1 MVQKNTYQTTLKI
14 SPGGSSHYGL
24 AIANPTSIPEDAG
37 SISGI
42 AQWIKELWLGHRCGS
57 DLALLWLWHRPLASI
72 APIRPLTWEPPYATR
87 TTLKRPKKKKITRKF
102 NFYMWIFIREYKYCF
117 LPSWIYHINFQQ
129 TKNNDRIVSLYKL
142 GNF

>member
-14 SPGGSSHYGL
+14 SPGGSSHYGS

-87 TTLKRPKKKKITRKF
+87 TTLKRPPKKKSQGNLIFICEYSSGNTNIVSYHLEFTILISNKPKITTELSVC
-102 NFYMWIFIREYKYCF
+102 I
-117 LPSWIYHINFQQ
+117 S
-129 TKNNDRIVSLYKL
+129 
-142 GNF
+142 